1 LVVTDGSV
9 AHAVGFTVRVAAL
22 ESVDPVDPSSL
33 VNTARYSLPDSD
45 AEVGLT
51 VSVPVV
57 LPESVVS
64 FDHVRPPSLETC
76 HWTVSVEQL
85 GSLFDPAAVNVATS
99 GAVTV

>member
-1 LVVTDGSV
+1 VTDGSV
-9 AHAVGFTVRVAAL
+9 AHAAEDMRVAAL
-22 ESVDPVDPSSL
+22 ESVDPIDPSSL

-64 FDHVRPPSLETC
+64 FDHVRPPFVETC
-76 HWTVSVEQL
+76 HWTVRAWQL
-85 GSLFDPAAVNVATS
+85 ASLFDPAVVNVAAA
-99 GAVTV
+99 GGVTV